1 VPAATSPGDL
11 FRALI
16 DRHPEAPDRRA
27 DVRIIRSP
35 GRVNLIGEH
44 TDYNLGLVMPAAIDL
59 EILMAVLPTD
69 DRHVA
74 ITRLDDDTTAAF
86 DLDLDRR
93 PDGSWVDYLAGTAW
107 ALADAG
113 HATHGF
119 RAVIEST
126 VPAGGGLAS
135 SAAVEVA
142 VAWALLGDTA
152 PDVDPMALARICQ
165 RAENDYVGVRS
176 GLMDQFAVACASA
189 GSALLL
195 DCRTLDWRPVVL
207 PDGVE
212 LVVIDSQVPRTLAT
226 SAYNERRDQCDAA
239 VAALRTVD
247 PSIESLRDVDRA
259 FLEAN
264 VGLLEPV
271 VASRARHVIE
281 ENGRVLDVID
291 AFETGDLDAVGAA
304 FAASHASLREL
315 FEVSCPELD
324 ALVDI
329 AVGVDG
335 VIGARMT
342 GAGFGGCTVN
352 LVRPG
357 TVERLRTAIARDYP
371 ALTGRQASVMPVSI
385 ADGTRYLAR

>member
-1 VPAATSPGDL
+1 MPAASSPDDL
-11 FRALI
+11 IGALTE
-16 DRHPEAPDRRA
+16 RFPEAAGRRH

-44 TDYNLGLVMPAAIDL
+44 TDYNLGLVLPAAIDL
-59 EILMAVLPTD
+59 EIRMAVLPTG
-69 DRHVA
+69 DRHVV
-74 ITRLDDDTTAAF
+74 IDRLDDAATGTF
-86 DLDLDRR
+86 DLDVDRP
-93 PDGSWVDYLAGTAW
+93 PDGSWIDYLAGTAW
-107 ALADAG
+107 ALAEAG
-113 HATHGF
+113 HGTHGF
-119 RAVIEST
+119 RAVIGST

-142 VAWALLGDTA
+142 VAWALLGEAA

-165 RAENDYVGVRS
+165 HAENDYVGVRS
-176 GLMDQFAVACASA
+176 GLMDQFAVACASPD
-189 GSALLL
+189 SALLL
-195 DCRTLDWRPVVL
+195 DCRSLEWRAVAL

-212 LVVIDSQVPRTLAT
+212 LVVIDSQVPRTLAG

-247 PSIESLRDVDRA
+247 PTIGSLRDVDRA

-264 VGLLEPV
+264 VGLLLPV

-281 ENGRVLDVID
+281 ENGRVLDVIG
-291 AFETGDLDAVGAA
+291 AFEAGDLDAVGAA

-315 FEVSCPELD
+315 FEVSCRELD

-329 AVGVDG
+329 ATSVDG
-335 VIGARMT
+335 VIAARMT

-357 TVERLRTAIARDYP
+357 AVERLATAIARDYP
-371 ALTGRQASVMPVSI
+371 ARTGRQATVMPVSI
-385 ADGTRYLAR
+385 ADGTGYLAR